1 MASSLPGAAEIRAVP
16 LVSVTVPAFVPA
28 ISTMAPESG
37 LPSLITVTETSFFV
51 SSEAVATLSA
61 GVFSVSAIRI
71 SAARVVSEKA
81 HRRPITAGSVPAS
94 RSRECLPGVL
104 VVIILKRFLVKESR
118 SPLAIS
124 GL

>member
-1 MASSLPGAAEIRAVP
+1 MTSSLPGAAEICAVP
-16 LVSVTVPAFVPA
+16 SLPVTVPTFDPL
-28 ISTMAPESG
+28 ISTIAPGSG
-37 LPSLITVTETSFFV
+37 WPFWKTVTETFFFV
-51 SSEAVATLSA
+51 ASWDAVSSA
-61 GVFSVSAIRI
+61 GAFSVSAIWT

-81 HRRPITAGSVPAS
+81 HRSPITAGSVPAS
-94 RSRECLPGVL
+94 RSRECLPEVF